1 MKKIFTTILSVLV
14 ALSFLPSTVTAQ
26 QSSFD
31 LKKASNQYNAT
42 GTVTVSKNGTVFTYS
57 AVVKD
62 LPSTLPANGL
72 YYLLWGLTVDGRAD
86 NLGPITNSSEN
97 RGNLNGR
104 ITQFFITSEKERF
117 PEFVTGPRIAQT
129 DAIAESVFVGIAS
142 PTPQTSAS
150 PTSKSSASP
159 SIVPVGG
166 PVGAPETGLGGAL
179 LFNGLIYTLGGIG
192 FTGLGISLFKKNKAK
207 IRRK

>member
-1 MKKIFTTILSVLV
+1 MKKILFTIISVLV
-14 ALSFLPSTVTAQ
+14 ALSILSPSASAQ
-26 QSSFD
+26 QNSFD
-31 LKKASNQYNAT
+31 LKKASTQYSAS
-42 GTVTVSKNGTVFTYS
+42 GTITVSKNGSTFTYS

-129 DAIAESVFVGIAS
+129 DAIAESIFTGIAS
-142 PTPQTSAS
+142 PTPQASVSPSA
-150 PTSKSSASP
+150 KSSVSP
-159 SIVPVGG
+159 SVIPVGG

-179 LFNGLIYTLGGIG
+179 LFNGLIYSLGGIG
-192 FTGLGISLFKKNKAK
+192 FTGLGISLFRKNNKSN
-207 IRRK
+207 RRK